1 VDARAIID
9 NFFDWQSLVVVYPF
23 LLQGLEVTFLV
34 AVVSV
39 PLAVLAG
46 LAIAVLYSQRRRV
59 LNIGLIVYI
68 DVVRSFPVLV
78 LLMLIFYALP
88 FVGIRLGNFSAVV
101 LALVLNSSGYFGEI
115 FRAGVEAVPDGQDD
129 AARALG
135 FTRTKTMM
143 LVILPQA
150 VRHVAAP
157 LASNAFELIKSSTV
171 GAVVSL
177 PELIQSA
184 RVAQQETYNPT
195 PLSAAA
201 LIFFVGLFPL
211 AVMVGRLQRKMLK
224 AQT

>member
-1 VDARAIID
+1 MRSIID
-9 NFFDWQSLVVVYPF
+9 NFFDWQSLVIAYPF
-23 LLQGLEVTFLV
+23 LLQGVEITFLV
-34 AVVSV
+34 ALVSV
-39 PLAVLAG
+39 PLGLLAG
-46 LAIAVLYSQRRRV
+46 LVIATLYSQRVRS

-88 FVGIRLGNFSAVV
+88 FVGVRLDNFSAVV

-115 FRAGVEAVPDGQDD
+115 FRAGIESVPDGQED
-129 AARALG
+129 AAKALG
-135 FTRTKTMM
+135 LTRARTMM

-157 LASNAFELIKSSTV
+157 LVSNIFELIKSSSV

-195 PLSAAA
+195 PLTAAG
-201 LIFFVGLFPL
+201 LIFFVSLFPL
-211 AVMVGRLQRKMLK
+211 AVAVGRLQRKMLR